1 MKSAKPET
9 STELMTAPAEAMPI
23 QSAQPG
29 TILDVLLKAAYD
41 PTLDVNKMERLMTM
55 YQSEVTRLAEGEFN
69 RAMQSVQRAMPPIV
83 RDSTNPSTNSK
94 YVKLEKIQEVLNPLL
109 LENNFTLTY
118 GTDKSE
124 LADHYGVTA
133 LLTHNADD
141 KRIGC
146 FSRNYR
152 LDVPADVLG
161 AKGNPNKTKTHGFGS
176 SLSYGERYLVK
187 LIFNLRL
194 IGEDDDGNLGGKPKP
209 PGPSTKQGEDSA
221 TRQLAKALWSLLPKE
236 VTEGQ
241 PNWSK
246 PKQWLLDNDFLSPDE
261 HGGNERAPAL
271 SPERYGEIIE
281 KVKAKAGA
289 K

>member
-1 MKSAKPET
+1 
-9 STELMTAPAEAMPI
+9 
-23 QSAQPG
+23 
-29 TILDVLLKAAYD
+29 
-41 PTLDVNKMERLMTM
+41 MERLMSM

-94 YVKLEKIQEVLNPLL
+94 YVKLEKIQEILNPLL
-109 LENNFTLTY
+109 IDNQFTLSF

-133 LLTHNADD
+133 IVTHNAED

-146 FSRNYR
+146 FSRQYR
-152 LDVPADVLG
+152 CDVPADVLG

-194 IGEDDDGNLGGKPKP
+194 IGEDDDGNLGNRPKP
-209 PGPSTKQGEDSA
+209 PGPSSKQGEDNA
-221 TRQLAKALWSLLPKE
+221 TRQLAKALWSLIPKE
-236 VTEGQ
+236 VTDGQ

-281 KVKAKAGA
+281 KVKAKGA